1 MDFLVT
7 LQYTCFMFAAL
18 LATILIVF
26 SFFQNDTTREY
37 RMARRMLVS
46 SMTLLAVHFVL
57 QIKYEIRANSD
68 ELASMFNILFYTPAM
83 FLCSCSSVYM
93 GCSRSL
99 FRRYLRIG
107 STGCVLTTLLFFL
120 GWLSFGRIDED
131 GVRYV
136 MHCLFL
142 FYMGYYIYYPIRSI
156 RRNIK
161 RMINDTGG
169 DISIYVRYMWSS
181 YMMFSIMSSVIVL
194 VIIWRPGLYVAA
206 PILLLALL
214 VFVVSFVALG
224 FRLDPINGV
233 LSVDEAT
240 SVATFSA
247 YDLQPTGE
255 TVCTDVQPVDVDTPV
270 LSASEVE
277 RVEAALDEWIA
288 EGNYRNPDT
297 NIGRLSQQVGLSHAM
312 LSTFFCTYL
321 QSTFRIWLSDIRF
334 NAAQQLIK
342 EHPEYSNDTISTSC
356 GFSSRSQLYKI
367 FSDRVGMSPREWGV
381 RFANRTPK

>member
-1 MDFLVT
+1 
-7 LQYTCFMFAAL
+7 
-18 LATILIVF
+18 
-26 SFFQNDTTREY
+26 
-37 RMARRMLVS
+37 
-46 SMTLLAVHFVL
+46 
-57 QIKYEIRANSD
+57 
-68 ELASMFNILFYTPAM
+68 
-83 FLCSCSSVYM
+83 
-93 GCSRSL
+93 
-99 FRRYLRIG
+99 
-107 STGCVLTTLLFFL
+107 
-120 GWLSFGRIDED
+120 
-131 GVRYV
+131 
-136 MHCLFL
+136 
-142 FYMGYYIYYPIRSI
+142 MGYYIYYPIRSI

-181 YMMFSIMSSVIVL
+181 YMMLSTLSSVMVL

-214 VFVVSFVALG
+214 VFIVSFVALG

-247 YDLQPTGE
+247 YNLQPTGD